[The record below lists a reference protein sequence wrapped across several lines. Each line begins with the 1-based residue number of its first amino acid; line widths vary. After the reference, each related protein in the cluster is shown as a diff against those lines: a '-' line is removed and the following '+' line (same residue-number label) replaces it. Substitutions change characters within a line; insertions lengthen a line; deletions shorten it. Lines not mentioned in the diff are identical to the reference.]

1 MLIGPYRA
9 TLRASCLGRVA
20 AAKRKSLT
28 ITETKTN
35 TVKSHIARAQDAPH
49 TNADGATAIE
59 RFATPH

>member
-1 MLIGPYRA
+1 LVGPYRA
-9 TLRASCLGRVA
+9 ALHAGGLGRVA
-20 AAKRKSLT
+20 VPKHKSLT

-35 TVKSHIARAQDAPH
+35 IVKSHIARAQDAPH